1 MARPHYDGR
10 RFKPVG
16 SASGDGDVDASTRF
30 DYRQSGDVV
39 WATYRGGSVTLGTLV
54 ATVDARGALD
64 MRYSHVDADGAL
76 RTGRCHS
83 VPEELPDGRLRLHEV
98 WEWTDG
104 SGGSGTSTLEE
115 V

>member
-1 MARPHYDGR
+1 MSRPDYDGR
-10 RFKPVG
+10 RFAPVE
-16 SASGDGDVDASTRF
+16 ASGGGDVDGSTRF

-39 WATYRGGSVTLGTLV
+39 WATYRGGAVVMGTLI

-64 MRYSHVDADGAL
+64 MRYSHVDASGAI
-76 RTGRCHS
+76 RTGSCHS
-83 VPEELPDGRLRLHEV
+83 VPEVLPDGRLRLHEV

-104 SGGSGTSTLEE
+104 GSGTSTLEE